1 MDAGVHVAASS
12 KTSSH
17 SFGAGRASSA
27 AALCLFFIANIF
39 VYWHY
44 GYTQREETNLGRR
57 LNSIHLWDAANRDDK
72 DLKVFFLGNSTI
84 LLNMTL
90 EDLQPLLEKVT
101 DRDIQLYNLALLGAT
116 IVDYQILLSQLEMDE
131 STLVVLPLSGVGFTR
146 HTALMSSDLDSL
158 FSWPSVFLQLGSD
171 FYRDK
176 LTFAQVRGSVL
187 KTLFPLYRHRR
198 LIKRDLRQR
207 YRVDSANP
215 LVWSIVDSITQ
226 GVATDVEPDLIH
238 RRTEEDVSHLAALNE
253 QANRALSSLE
263 DAKIPSLAYLT
274 PYRESRLPSVWFD
287 NAAERKM
294 AHAGIKRILQDHQ
307 IEFHDLQGV
316 HEDAEFQDYVHA
328 NSDIQLWHL
337 WGSLR
342 TATPAAVVR
351 VAPSSLGLTHVS
363 EELDFDQSEEVPDR
377 GTWWRASLVPSP
389 LHGSSSVEPLALSL
403 SVNDKSALYDRAH
416 RLRGGQPPRGTR
428 YWSDGTTLF
437 VRDSRREA
445 AKPEVRLEYV
455 ARSKK
460 RSPADPIVE
469 SLVWSYRLKFQQPVA
484 ERNVKRVTVK
494 GNLLSRLYGSLDPSH
509 GVWMVDS
516 ADLVVVVPAGTELST
531 RDVELLYHDPD
542 SDPTGPLANAI
553 RKLDKN
559 LAARRAADEPPQ

>member
-1 MDAGVHVAASS
+1 VSFVAAL
-12 KTSSH
+12 
-17 SFGAGRASSA
+17 G
-27 AALCLFFIANIF
+27 LFVLANIF

-72 DLKVFFLGNSTI
+72 DLKILFLGNSTN
-84 LLNMTL
+84 LLNMSL
-90 EDLQPLLEKVT
+90 EDLQPLLKKVT

-116 IVDYQILLSQLEMDE
+116 VVDYQILLSQLEMDE
-131 STLVVLPLSGVGFTR
+131 TTLVVLPFSGVGFTQ

-158 FSWPSVFLQLGSD
+158 FSWPSVFMRLGSD

-176 LTFAQVRGSVL
+176 LTIAQVRRSAL

-207 YRVDSANP
+207 YLTDSANP

-226 GVATDVEPDLIH
+226 GVASDVEPDLIH
-238 RRTEEDVSHLAALNE
+238 RRTEETVSHLAALNE
-253 QANRALSSLE
+253 QANRALSRLE
-263 DAKIPSLAYLT
+263 EDEIPSLAYLT
-274 PYRESRLPSVWFD
+274 PYRESRLPAVWFD
-287 NAAERKM
+287 NAEERKM
-294 AHAGIKRILQDHQ
+294 AHAGIKQILREHQ

-342 TATPAAVVR
+342 TAAPLVVLR
-351 VAPSSLGLTHVS
+351 VTPSSLGLTHLSRELEFDRS
-363 EELDFDQSEEVPDR
+363 EVVPDR
-377 GTWWRASLVPSP
+377 GTWWRASLQPSP
-389 LHGSSSVEPLALSL
+389 LHGSSSVEPLALSAI
-403 SVNDKSALYDRAH
+403 VNGKNAVYDRAH

-437 VRDSRREA
+437 VRDSRRES
-445 AKPEVRLEYV
+445 AKPEVHLEYV
-455 ARSKK
+455 ARSDQ
-460 RSPADPIVE
+460 RAFADPIVE

-484 ERNVKRVTVK
+484 ERHVKRVTVK
-494 GNLLSRLYGSLDPSH
+494 GNLLSRLYGSLDPEH
-509 GVWMVDS
+509 GVWMFDS
-516 ADLVVVVPAGTELST
+516 DDFVVVVPAGTQLST
-531 RDVELLYHDPD
+531 RDVEILYHDPD

-553 RKLDKN
+553 RKLDQN
-559 LAARRAADEPPQ
+559 LTARRSADNRSQ